1 MTDNDYI
8 AEYVKERCPSV
19 LGADYAVWRL
29 GRGLVEF
36 ANTIREVIRNT
47 PPEDIRRI
55 TNESEEQAESEV
67 SDADSD

>member
-1 MTDNDYI
+1 MTENDYI

-47 PPEDIRRI
+47 PPEEVRRI
-55 TNESEEQAESEV
+55 MGKGEEDGE
-67 SDADSD
+67 

>member
-1 MTDNDYI
+1 MMTENDYI

-36 ANTIREVIRNT
+36 ANTVREVIRNT
-47 PPEDIRRI
+47 SSEDIRRMM
-55 TNESEEQAESEV
+55 NESEEQA
-67 SDADSD
+67 